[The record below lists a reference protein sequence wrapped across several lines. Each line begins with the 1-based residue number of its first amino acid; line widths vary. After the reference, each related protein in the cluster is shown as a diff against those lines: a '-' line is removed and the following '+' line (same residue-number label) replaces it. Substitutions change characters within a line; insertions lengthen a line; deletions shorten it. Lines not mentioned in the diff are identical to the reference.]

1 MTPEEN
7 EHIYLCRLMIDYLTH
22 YYSLDK
28 EPFQSL
34 SALPDEEAIK
44 IMQALCDDTPY
55 GERFKDPIQYLRDRK
70 DTEQWVREEFIA
82 KGGKPKNKFPI
93 PAVLGSS
100 KWIVEIAPNREKHGE
115 IRIPLSVFTEY
126 DVSFTYPDS
135 MISRWFGRAKP
146 AEYYQAELHGIVFTR
161 SEILSIVEEKG
172 MPEEDW
178 EIKLPKSLAPYIEAQ
193 VWNHG
198 LLDGYRR

>member
-1 MTPEEN
+1 
-7 EHIYLCRLMIDYLTH
+7 MIDYLTH

-34 SALPDEEAIK
+34 SALPDDEAIK
-44 IMQALCDDTPY
+44 IMETLCDDTPY
-55 GERFKDPIQYLRDRK
+55 GERFKDPVQYLKDRK
-70 DTEQWVREEFIA
+70 ETEQWVREAFIA
-82 KGGKPKNKFPI
+82 KGGRPKDKFPI
-93 PAVLGSS
+93 PMVLGSS
-100 KWIVEIAPNREKHGE
+100 KWIVDVAPDREKHGE
-115 IRIPLSVFTEY
+115 IRIPLSAFTEY

-135 MISRWFGRAKP
+135 MISRWLGRDKP
-146 AEYYQAELHGIVFTR
+146 VEYYRAELHGKVFTI
-161 SEILSIVEEKG
+161 SEILALVEKKG

-198 LLDGYRR
+198 LLDEYREQKKA